1 MVASNNFKQLSQV
14 LSRLESSGTSI
25 QHAEMDQDLS
35 DTDKGVTAELA
46 VSIPIL
52 TDENVRE
59 TTSIDA
65 ENITI
70 EDGKVSADLTVTV
83 SPNDSKDIEH
93 VGTSHDH
100 NNITDEAEKMTVPA
114 YKNPDK
120 LKSVYNQYNSFPEMT
135 EALGVDVTSETVR
148 RHMVEYDIHDPDD
161 TKPGSYIDTGR
172 SKKTD
177 KHTDT
182 AEPKHADPH
191 STLAE
196 SPTNADGEVDTA
208 VNSERTNT
216 SSNSNDDEVNPEATN
231 AVADGGNVSVP
242 SNTNQSSFA
251 TIPIRKLVS
260 EGSSREHVDP
270 TIETDIDIP
279 EKLTVGELADAI
291 NQSQTVRGV
300 TQCIGISRTTAK
312 QLLQEFDLI
321 DFVSHR
327 LAADQITVSPD
338 VVVRR
343 INNSNQQ

>member
-14 LSRLESSGTSI
+14 LSRIESSGTSI

-35 DTDKGVTAELA
+35 DTGKGVTAELA

-70 EDGKVSADLTVTV
+70 EDGKVSVDLTVTV
-83 SPNDSKDIEH
+83 SANDSKDTEYA
-93 VGTSHDH
+93 GTSHDC
-100 NNITDEAEKMTVPA
+100 NNITDKAEKRTVPA
-114 YKNPDK
+114 YKDPDK
-120 LKSVYNQYNSFPEMT
+120 LKYVYDKYSSFPEMT
-135 EALGVDVTSETVR
+135 DALGVDVTSETVR

-161 TKPGSYIDTGR
+161 TKPESYIDTNQ

-177 KHTDT
+177 KHTGTVDSQHT
-182 AEPKHADPH
+182 DPS

-196 SPTNADGEVDTA
+196 SPTSADGELDA
-208 VNSERTNT
+208 PVNSERTNA
-216 SSNSNDDEVNPEATN
+216 SSNSSDDEVNSEATN

-242 SNTNQSSFA
+242 SSTNQSSLA
-251 TIPIRKLVS
+251 TIPIRDLIA
-260 EGSSREHVDP
+260 EGSSKKHVDP
-270 TIETDIDIP
+270 AIKIDTDIP
-279 EKLTVGELADAI
+279 EKLTVGKLADAI
-291 NQSQTVRGV
+291 DQSQTVRGV
-300 TQCIGISRTTAK
+300 TQCVGISRTTAK

-338 VVVRR
+338 LVVKR